1 MDVTRN
7 MIAEGLRRLG
17 VRPGEVLLL
26 HSSLKSLGRVEGGP
40 QTLVA
45 ALQDVLTTEGTLVM
59 PTLTWDTVN
68 AEHPRFDVRQSA
80 SRVGLVTEVFRTM
93 PGVRRSLHPTH
104 SLAAWGRLRD
114 ELLEG
119 HEACTSAGPIG
130 SPYHRIVE
138 HGGRILFLGCRL
150 SSNTMMHCVE
160 EWAPVPESLTAE
172 MQPLEVVDY
181 DGRIIPSPQHRH
193 AGARSR
199 HYAKMAPLFEQWGCL
214 VTGRVAEAECRLVD
228 SAIMAE
234 RTLRLLR
241 EVDRDLFTHDQLPE
255 GA

>member
-1 MDVTRN
+1 MDVTRTI
-7 MIAEGLRRLG
+7 IADGLRQLG
-17 VRPGEVLLL
+17 VRPGEILLL

-40 QTLVA
+40 QTLIA
-45 ALQDVLTTEGTLVM
+45 AIQDVLTPDGTLVM
-59 PTLTWDTVN
+59 PTLTWDTVH
-68 AEHPRFDVRQSA
+68 AKQPRFDVRTSP
-80 SRVGLVTEVFRTM
+80 SRVGLVTETFRTM

-114 ELLEG
+114 ELLDG
-119 HEACTSAGPIG
+119 HETCTSAGPLG

-138 HGGRILFLGCRL
+138 RRGRILFLGCRL

-160 EWAPVPESLTAE
+160 EWAPVPDSLTADTE
-172 MQPLEVVDY
+172 PLEVVDY

-199 HYAKMAPLFEQWGCL
+199 HYAKMAPLFEAWGCM
-214 VTGRVAEAECRLVD
+214 VSGRVGEADCRLVD

-241 EVDRDLFTHDQLPE
+241 EWDRDLFTHDRLPPT
-255 GA
+255 A